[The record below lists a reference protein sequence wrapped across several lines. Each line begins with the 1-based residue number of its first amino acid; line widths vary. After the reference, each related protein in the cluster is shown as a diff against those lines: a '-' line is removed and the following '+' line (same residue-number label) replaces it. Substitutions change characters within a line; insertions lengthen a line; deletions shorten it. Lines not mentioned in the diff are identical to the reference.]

1 VEARVTRTRD
11 LGWPLLASAA
21 FAVGGW
27 ALISFAHVFAY
38 WLFGDAR
45 FYSNWGSWIA
55 SHRVPYRDFNLEYPP
70 GSVPLFVAPVYLR
83 KLFGYH
89 GTYFF
94 WLRVEILACQLL
106 GLVAMTWALAHLR
119 ASRRRAYAA
128 LCTAGVASAVLGPI
142 AFFHYDA
149 FPALLA
155 VAALAALLAGR
166 GVLACAF
173 AAAGAVTKVFPIV
186 LIPFALIELWRRGR
200 WRGLAAGFGAALAV
214 VAVVVGP
221 FAVIA
226 PHGLS
231 WSLHREARRPLED
244 ESLGSSIFVA
254 AHELVGYHLHI
265 VISAGSHNFGGAGP
279 HAVVRVLTVLTV
291 VGLMGVYLAWLRTR
305 REPDDLVLAAVIAFV
320 VYIAFSKVFSP
331 QYLVWLIPL
340 VPLIGGRLGVR
351 ASALLLVLLGVT
363 QIFEPYNQGRYWK
376 FETPWI
382 DWTVVAR
389 NVLVLVLLGM
399 LTLPLLRRAGVLRHR
414 ETAAAAPVD
423 LNVPG
428 RP

>member
-1 VEARVTRTRD
+1 MTRVRD
-11 LGWPLLASAA
+11 YTGPLLLSAGLA
-21 FAVGGW
+21 IAGW
-27 ALISFAHVFAY
+27 AFISFTPVFAF

-45 FYSNWGSWIA
+45 YYSTWGSLIA
-55 SHRVPYRDFNLEYPP
+55 SHHVPYRDFNLEYPP
-70 GSVPLFVAPVYLR
+70 GSVPMFVLPVYLR
-83 KLFGYH
+83 KTFGYH
-89 GTYFF
+89 GRYFF
-94 WLRVEILACQLL
+94 WLRVEILACQVAA
-106 GLVAMTWALAHLR
+106 LVAMAWALSHLQ
-119 ASRRRAYAA
+119 ATRRRAYAA

-155 VAALAALLAGR
+155 VAALAALLSGR
-166 GVLACAF
+166 GVVACAF
-173 AAAGAVTKVFPIV
+173 AAAGMVTKVFPIV

-200 WRGLAAGFGAALAV
+200 WRGVAAGLGAIAAV

-231 WSLHREARRPLED
+231 WSLHREARRPLEV

-265 VISAGSHNFGGAGP
+265 VISAGSHNFGGTGP
-279 HAVVRVLTVLTV
+279 DAVVRVLTVLTIL
-291 VGLMGVYLAWLRTR
+291 GLAGVYLAWLRTP
-305 REPDDLVLAAVIAFV
+305 REPNDLVLAAVTAV
-320 VYIAFSKVFSP
+320 TAYIAFSKVFSP

-351 ASALLLVLLGVT
+351 ASAFMLVLLGVT
-363 QIFEPYNQGRYWK
+363 QIFEPYNQGHYWK
-376 FETPWI
+376 FNVPWI
-382 DWTVVAR
+382 DWTVVTR
-389 NVLVLVLLGM
+389 NVLVLVFLGV
-399 LTLPLLRRAGVLRHR
+399 LVVPLLRRARVLGRS
-414 ETAAAAPVD
+414 EAAATAPVD

>member
-1 VEARVTRTRD
+1 MTRMRD
-11 LGWPLLASAA
+11 FTGPLLASAA
-21 FAVGGW
+21 LAVGGW
-27 ALISFAHVFAY
+27 ALISFVHVFAF

-45 FYSNWGSWIA
+45 FYSTWGTLIA
-55 SHRVPYRDFNLEYPP
+55 SHHVPYRDFRLEYPP
-70 GSVPLFVAPVYLR
+70 GSIPMFVIPVYLR
-83 KLFGYH
+83 KIFGYH
-89 GTYFF
+89 GRYFF

-106 GLVAMTWALAHLR
+106 ALVAMAWALSHLR

-166 GVLACAF
+166 GALSCAF
-173 AAAGAVTKVFPIV
+173 AAAGVVAKVFPVV
-186 LIPFALIELWRRGR
+186 LIPFALVELWRRGR
-200 WRGLAAGFGAALAV
+200 WRGLAAGLGAAAAV
-214 VAVVVGP
+214 VAVTVGP
-221 FAVIA
+221 FAAIA

-231 WSLHREARRPLED
+231 WSLHREASRPLEV

-254 AHELVGYHLHI
+254 AHELVGYHLHV
-265 VISAGSHNFGGAGP
+265 VISAGSHNFGGTGP
-279 HAVVRVLTVLTV
+279 DAVVRVLTLLTI
-291 VGLMGVYLAWLRTR
+291 VGLACVYLAWLRTPR
-305 REPDDLVLAAVIAFV
+305 QPDDLVLAAVTAVV

-351 ASALLLVLLGVT
+351 ASAFMLVLLGVT
-363 QIFEPYNQGRYWK
+363 QVFEPYNQGRYWK
-376 FETPWI
+376 FDTPWI
-382 DWTVVAR
+382 DWTVVTR
-389 NVLVLVLLGM
+389 NVLVLVFLGM
-399 LTLPLLRRAGVLRHR
+399 LAVPLLRRARVLGRS
-414 ETAAAAPVD
+414 EAVAAAPVD